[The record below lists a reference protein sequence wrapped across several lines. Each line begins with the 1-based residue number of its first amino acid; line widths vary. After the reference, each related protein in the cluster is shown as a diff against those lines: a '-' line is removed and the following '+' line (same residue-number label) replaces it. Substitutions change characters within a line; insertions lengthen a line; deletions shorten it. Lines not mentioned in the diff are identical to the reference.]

1 MAGTPTK
8 IVFVLLA
15 LGASLATAATGPST
29 PSTLTASREIT
40 VELEPPI
47 PASSLDTGSLEI
59 LLGGQSTRLLSAHK
73 AASTWQIVLYFDA
86 NLATRE
92 GVTGAARALAQVSRQ
107 LVQLGEVDV
116 VSANPW
122 PEALTENERDA
133 LALSDTLSWVADE
146 AESASEI
153 VITREEFLET
163 RQAGRAD
170 SETGEQ
176 ARRHELRLL
185 HESREA
191 LLGWLSLQSHRGPRC
206 LVLIQDGFDLM
217 TQSFYAT
224 DTERE
229 PRAQDRPPSPE
240 LDFESL
246 ARDLAADGWTVL
258 PLALGDRPE
267 VLSSTPAAL
276 RGLAEAS
283 GGSVITSPAE
293 LAAAIGALAN
303 RWQLTYEASGPVA
316 AEPRPLE
323 IHSARSDWTVR
334 GPRWG
339 SVAPPAS
346 LSMARARWM
355 IEEPDWIEQGLPTQS
370 VLLLDREPSAAAD
383 VTRATLEAL
392 MLLPGGSTGPFRI
405 SLLLTSLAGETTVTM
420 ETAQPGELS
429 RAEAWLYR
437 RPLEIPPDTAE
448 SVVVIEDLR
457 SGLWGA
463 ANVEVAGS
471 PLSVEGLQVV
481 EHTAGAEAAAGVGR
495 GLGSRE
501 VVVRL
506 LPPRKRPVS
515 GRTRFN
521 TLISNPAVRRV
532 DFFLDGEMVVS
543 DDRPPFAASLD
554 LGPEPDA
561 HAIRAVAYSR
571 TEAVM
576 GEHSIIVNPERGS
589 FAVRITGIASPA
601 GAAGLQVEAEV
612 NTPPGETIDRVEF
625 YRNETLVARLEAP
638 PWQARLSDEEP
649 SASDYV
655 RVAAFLDS
663 GESMEDARLLSSP
676 GVEERVEVNLVELNV
691 VVTDRDD
698 APVRGLQLEDFAV
711 FFRGRPHAIQRFA
724 LAEEIPLVLGL
735 VIDTSESMVT
745 LMTETKKA
753 GAQFLGETLRERDQA
768 FLVDFD
774 TRPRLAREATGDFVA
789 LLRQFNSLRPEGFTA
804 LYDAIIFSLL
814 QFEEASGRKA
824 LVLLT
829 DGDDY
834 RSKYGPRR
842 CIQYGRQLGVPVYII
857 SLGAMQSP
865 RRGFRRIDLEGI
877 TEGTGGKVFY
887 ISEMEELSAAYAQIN
902 DELRSQYV
910 LAVATDRPLTDGEFS
925 AIKVKVNDK
934 ELSVRTVV
942 GGQSLD

>member
-1 MAGTPTK
+1 
-8 IVFVLLA
+8 LA
-15 LGASLATAATGPST
+15 
-29 PSTLTASREIT
+29 
-40 VELEPPI
+40 
-47 PASSLDTGSLEI
+47 
-59 LLGGQSTRLLSAHK
+59 
-73 AASTWQIVLYFDA
+73 
-86 NLATRE
+86 
-92 GVTGAARALAQVSRQ
+92 
-107 LVQLGEVDV
+107 
-116 VSANPW
+116 
-122 PEALTENERDA
+122 ENERDA
-133 LALSDTLSWVADE
+133 LALSDALSWVADE

-153 VITREEFLET
+153 VITREEFLEAS
-163 RQAGRAD
+163 QAGRVD

-185 HESREA
+185 RESREA
-191 LLGWLSLQSHRGPRC
+191 LLGWLSLQSRRGPRC
-206 LVLIQDGFDLM
+206 LVLIQDGFDLT

-224 DTERE
+224 DTVRE

-258 PLALGDRPE
+258 PLALADRPE
-267 VLSSTPAAL
+267 VLAATPAAL
-276 RGLAEAS
+276 QGLADAS
-283 GGSVITSPAE
+283 GGSLITSPAG
-293 LAAAIGALAN
+293 LAAAIGALPN
-303 RWQLTYEASGPVA
+303 RWQLTYEVSGPVA
-316 AEPRPLE
+316 ADPRPLE
-323 IHSARSDWTVR
+323 IHSARTDWTIS

-339 SVAPPAS
+339 SVAPPTS

-370 VLLLDREPSAAAD
+370 VLLLDQEPSSAAD

-392 MLLPGGSTGPFRI
+392 MLLPGSSTGPFRI
-405 SLLLTSLAGETTVTM
+405 ALLLASLEGEVTVTM
-420 ETAQPGELS
+420 ETAQPGDLS
-429 RAEAWLYR
+429 RAEAWHYR
-437 RPLEIPPDTAE
+437 RQLDIPPDTAE
-448 SVVVIEDLR
+448 AVVVIEDLR
-457 SGLWGA
+457 NGLWGA
-463 ANVEVAGS
+463 ANVDVAGS

-481 EHTAGAEAAAGVGR
+481 EHTAGAGTGR
-495 GLGSRE
+495 SEGSRD

-506 LPPRKRPVS
+506 LPPRKRPVT

-532 DFFLDGEMVVS
+532 DFFLDGDMVVS

-561 HAIRAVAYSR
+561 HAVRAVAYSR
-571 TEAVM
+571 TDAPM

-601 GAAGLQVEAEV
+601 EAAGFQIEADV
-612 NTPPGETIDRVEF
+612 NIPPGETIDRVEI

-638 PWQARLSDEEP
+638 PWQVHLSADEP
-649 SASDYV
+649 SPSDYV

-676 GVEERVEVNLVELNV
+676 GIDERVEVNLVDLNV

-698 APVRGLQLEDFAV
+698 APVRGLKPEDFAV
-711 FFRGRPHAIQRFA
+711 FFRGRPHAVQRFA

-745 LMTETKKA
+745 LMTDTKKA
-753 GAQFLGETLRERDQA
+753 GAQFLGETLREDDQA

-774 TRPRLAREATGDFVA
+774 TRPRLAREATDDFVA

-814 QFEEASGRKA
+814 QFEETSGRKA

-887 ISEMEELSAAYAQIN
+887 ISQMEELSAAYAQIN
-902 DELRSQYV
+902 NELRSQYV
-910 LAVATDRPLTDGEFS
+910 LAFATDHPLTDEEFS
-925 AIKVKVNDK
+925 AVDVKVTDK

>member
-1 MAGTPTK
+1 MAGAPSKT
-8 IVFVLLA
+8 FFLSLVLWA
-15 LGASLATAATGPST
+15 AAITAATEPT
-29 PSTLTASREIT
+29 PPTTLTSRRAIT
-40 VELEPPI
+40 VEVETPTP
-47 PASSLDTGSLEI
+47 SSAIDTTSLEI
-59 LLGGQSTRLLSAHK
+59 QLGGQATRLLDVQRPA
-73 AASTWQIVLYFDA
+73 TPWQIVLYFDA

-92 GVTGAARALAQVSRQ
+92 GVADAASALTRVSRE
-107 LVQLGEVDV
+107 LVRLGEVDV

-122 PEALTENERDA
+122 PEALAENERDA
-133 LALSDTLSWVADE
+133 SALTDALAWVSDE

-153 VITREEFLET
+153 VITREEFVESGK
-163 RQAGRAD
+163 AGRVD
-170 SETGEQ
+170 EELREE
-176 ARRHELRLL
+176 ARRHELLL
-185 HESREA
+185 LRQSREA

-206 LVLIQDGFDLM
+206 LVLVQDGFDLAPRD
-217 TQSFYAT
+217 FYSAGGAA
-224 DTERE
+224 D
-229 PRAQDRPPSPE
+229 RAEDSGRPSPE
-240 LDFESL
+240 LDFETL
-246 ARDLAADGWTVL
+246 TRDLAAEGWIVL
-258 PLALGDRPE
+258 PLTLADRPE
-267 VLSSTPAAL
+267 VLSPTPTAL
-276 RGLAEAS
+276 QNLADAS
-283 GGSVITSPAE
+283 GGSVIVSPAE
-293 LAAAIGALAN
+293 LAAAIAALAG

-316 AEPRPLE
+316 AGPRQLE
-323 IHSARSDWTVR
+323 IRSARSDWDIR

-346 LSMARARWM
+346 LSAARARWM
-355 IEEPDWIEQGLPTQS
+355 IEEPEWLEQGLPTKS
-370 VLLLDREPSAAAD
+370 VLLLDQEPSSAAEAI
-383 VTRATLEAL
+383 TATLEAL
-392 MLLPGGSTGPFRI
+392 MLLPGGASGPFRI
-405 SLLLTSLAGETTVTM
+405 SLLLAGLAGEATVAM
-420 ETAQPGELS
+420 ETAQPGDLS
-429 RAEAWLYR
+429 SAEAWHYR
-437 RPLEIPPDTAE
+437 RPLEIPPDTTEA
-448 SVVVIEDLR
+448 VIVIEDLR

-463 ANVEVAGS
+463 ANAEVAGS
-471 PLSVEGLQVV
+471 PLSVEGLRVV
-481 EHTAGAEAAAGVGR
+481 EHTVGAEATGGAVGSGDAR
-495 GLGSRE
+495 D

-506 LPPRKRPVS
+506 LPPRKRPVT

-521 TLISNPAVRRV
+521 TLISNPAVGRV
-532 DFFLDGEMVVS
+532 DFYLDGEMVVS
-543 DDRPPFAASLD
+543 DDRPPFAATLD
-554 LGPEPDA
+554 LGADPDA

-571 TEAVM
+571 TDARM

-589 FAVRITGIASPA
+589 FAVRITGIA
-601 GAAGLQVEAEV
+601 GRVEAEV
-612 NTPPGETIDRVEF
+612 NIPPGESIDRVEF

-638 PWQARLSDEEP
+638 PWQAQLPGAEAGP
-649 SASDYV
+649 SDYV
-655 RVAAFLDS
+655 RVAAFLKS

-676 GVEERVEVNLVELNV
+676 GIEERVEVNLVELNV

-698 APVRGLQLEDFAV
+698 APVRGLEPENFAV
-711 FFRGRPHAIQRFA
+711 FFRGQPHAVQRFA

-735 VIDTSESMVT
+735 VIDTSESMIT
-745 LMTETKKA
+745 LMTDTKKA
-753 GAQFLGETLRERDQA
+753 GAQFLGETLREGDEA

-887 ISEMEELSAAYAQIN
+887 ISEMAELSGAYAQIN

-910 LAVATDRPLTDGEFS
+910 LAFATDHPLTDEEFS
-925 AIKVKVNDK
+925 AIDVKVTDK